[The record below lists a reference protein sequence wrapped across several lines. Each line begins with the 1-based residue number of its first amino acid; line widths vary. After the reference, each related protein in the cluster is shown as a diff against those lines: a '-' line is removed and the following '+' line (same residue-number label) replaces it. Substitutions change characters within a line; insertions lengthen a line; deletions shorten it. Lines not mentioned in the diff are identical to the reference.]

1 MKASKCSFGADKVV
15 YLGHTVSCDGVHTD
29 PSKIKAVQDLLPP
42 NYLEMLR
49 SFLGLAG
56 YYRRFI
62 PQFATLAAPLTEFT
76 KKGADFTWSDQHQ
89 DAFQALKTLLCSAPV
104 LAYPRFDQPFI
115 LQTDASNVGLG
126 AVLAQIDTNGNEQVI
141 SYASRTLTPR
151 ERNYSTLEKEALAII
166 FATEHFRF
174 YLLGHPF

>member
-1 MKASKCSFGADKVV
+1 
-15 YLGHTVSCDGVHTD
+15 
-29 PSKIKAVQDLLPP
+29 
-42 NYLEMLR
+42 MLR

-62 PQFATLAAPLTEFT
+62 PQFATLAAPLTVLT
-76 KKGADFTWSDQHQ
+76 KKGADFTWSDHHQ

-104 LAYPRFDQPFI
+104 LTHPRFDQPFI

-126 AVLAQIDTNGNEQVI
+126 AVLAQIDTNGNEQAI

-151 ERNYSTLEKEALAII
+151 ERNYSTMEKEALAII

-174 YLLGHPF
+174 YLLGRPFKIVTDNSALAWLHSVEPKGRIALSKLWAM